1 MIFKKDIK
9 YIYFDLDNTL
19 WDFKG
24 NTVIALEKLYAEKA
38 DDFKKMD
45 ISFETFRT
53 PIATIMRKRGVPMK
67 GVN

>member
-19 WDFKG
+19 WDLR

-38 DDFKKMD
+38 DDF
-45 ISFETFRT
+45 
-53 PIATIMRKRGVPMK
+53 RKWIFP
-67 GVN
+67 